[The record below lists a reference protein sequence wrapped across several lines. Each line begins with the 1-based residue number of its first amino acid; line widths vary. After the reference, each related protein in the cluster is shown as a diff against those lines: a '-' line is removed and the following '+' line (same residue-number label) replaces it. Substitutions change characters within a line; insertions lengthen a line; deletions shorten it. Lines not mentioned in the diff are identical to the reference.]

1 MYVQLQQFANLHC
14 VRVHA
19 ASRAAL
25 VHKSRLERCA
35 VKPRFAR
42 VMPVNA
48 SVEKQVKSKA
58 QGEVETDFVVLPCN
72 ETGIAQDT
80 PVWCA
85 EDDDFE
91 MI

>member
-42 VMPVNA
+42 VMPVYA
-48 SVEKQVKSKA
+48 AVEKKAEVQA
-58 QGEVETDFVVLPCN
+58 QGEAETDFVVLPCN

-80 PVWCA
+80 AESCG
-85 EDDDFE
+85 EDDDYE
-91 MI
+91 MV